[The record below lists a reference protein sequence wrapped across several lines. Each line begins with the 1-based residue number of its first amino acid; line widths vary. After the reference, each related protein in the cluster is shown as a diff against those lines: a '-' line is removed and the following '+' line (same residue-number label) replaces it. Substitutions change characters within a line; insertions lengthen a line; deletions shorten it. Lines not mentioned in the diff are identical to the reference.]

1 MSRGN
6 SREHHWWPVGL
17 QTYWTDRNGDVSW
30 IDPEGRIE
38 KKKAKNRKIARKSH
52 GHTIFRGN
60 VWEMNFEHEFS
71 SADDRV
77 HDTIEAIAKLRPPGI
92 FDLFRMIK
100 MARKRGRHLLNVC
113 KFYRMDESMHRSLL
127 LILYSLVIRSPG
139 NRFRYESYSRFM
151 NRPPEE
157 EVGKANMRQNYLAAK
172 KLCETGRLSN
182 QFFVI
187 IHSRFKKFVFGDGSL
202 DWLTG
207 SLMMERV
214 DGRALIPLTPN
225 ICVYFCTPRSMRP
238 TVNCASFRAAP
249 WMVDRINDIVQ
260 IYAGERIFFL
270 GEPPEIKDSFRQ
282 RQFLEHKE
290 RTDYLIELLDE
301 VAGIPKRGSIIA
313 FTASV

>member
-1 MSRGN
+1 
-6 SREHHWWPVGL
+6 
-17 QTYWTDRNGDVSW
+17 
-30 IDPEGRIE
+30 
-38 KKKAKNRKIARKSH
+38 
-52 GHTIFRGN
+52 
-60 VWEMNFEHEFS
+60 
-71 SADDRV
+71 
-77 HDTIEAIAKLRPPGI
+77 
-92 FDLFRMIK
+92 
-100 MARKRGRHLLNVC
+100 
-113 KFYRMDESMHRSLL
+113 
-127 LILYSLVIRSPG
+127 
-139 NRFRYESYSRFM
+139 M
-151 NRPPEE
+151 NRPPDE

-172 KLCETGRLSN
+172 KLCETGRLSH

-238 TVNCASFRAAP
+238 TMNCASFSAAP

-270 GEPPEIKDSFRQ
+270 GAPPEIKDSFRQ
-282 RQFLEHKE
+282 KQFLEHKE
-290 RTDYLIELLDE
+290 RTDYLIEMLDE
-301 VAGIPKRGSIIA
+301 VAGIPKRGNIIA